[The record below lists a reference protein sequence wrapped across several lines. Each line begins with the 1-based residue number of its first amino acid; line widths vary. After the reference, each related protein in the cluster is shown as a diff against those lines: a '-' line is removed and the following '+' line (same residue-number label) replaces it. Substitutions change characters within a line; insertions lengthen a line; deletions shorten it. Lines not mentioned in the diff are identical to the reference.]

1 MRRLQ
6 WTLFLLVKSACSQ
19 NSSAFHFSHLEDVS
33 SGTAMEEE
41 NATGET
47 SQSSQV
53 RSDQNTIVMLH
64 PGFASLHSRPSPAF
78 SVQWTRSCRIW
89 RGLPCIERSYPAKV
103 SDGVKN
109 VYKELIL
116 QVPKSQ
122 TLLSNEE
129 KQLFSPFVTSIYM
142 QMGWGITIIS

>member
-1 MRRLQ
+1 MRWLQ
-6 WTLFLLVKSACSQ
+6 WTLFLLAKSVYSQ

-53 RSDQNTIVMLH
+53 RSDQNTIVILH

-103 SDGVKN
+103 LVMVSKTFMRNSSFKSRKAKLFYLMRKN
-109 VYKELIL
+109 NCFRH
-116 QVPKSQ
+116 
-122 TLLSNEE
+122 LLLPYIC
-129 KQLFSPFVTSIYM
+129 K
-142 QMGWGITIIS
+142 WGGESL

>member
-1 MRRLQ
+1 MRWLQ
-6 WTLFLLVKSACSQ
+6 WTLFLLAKSACSQ

-33 SGTAMEEE
+33 SGTVMEEE

-53 RSDQNTIVMLH
+53 RSDQNTIVILH

-109 VYKELIL
+109 VYEEFIL

-122 TLLSNEE
+122 TLLSNEDE
-129 KQLFSPFVTSIYM
+129 QLFSPFFTSICK
-142 QMGWGITIIS
+142 WGGESL